1 MFVIHIKSH
10 RFKNWFKRGNFVP
23 LTGGAADKYGNRFEA
38 YWTIDQMLDIID
50 EKSDS
55 IYLEPLGDEGKG
67 VEFFVRKKYVKEFHQ
82 VKRQRTDGE
91 WKPYHLKNI
100 LKNFSDKLN
109 DSNVEC
115 VFVSTI
121 SSAELNDLTER
132 SRDSNSYEQ
141 FKNDFLSS
149 DITKTLFKYICDI
162 WEKLEPFEVY
172 NNLKRIYF
180 ETITERKLLKD
191 ITNRLESLIIGNSDL
206 IISTLFEYGFQNI
219 HKELDANDIWAHLN
233 SRGFSPSDFSKN
245 QTVLNKINQHNE
257 QYENK
262 LDFFTEYNISKN
274 EVNYIIDNFESKNLM
289 ITGSAGSGKSN
300 ILLQTIK
307 RLKTKKIPF
316 LILDVDNL
324 ESANSAKE
332 LGENLGLPASP
343 INVLKG
349 ISQNKNCVLI
359 IDQLDN
365 VSLVPSIR
373 PEFFD
378 CILDLIINASLYPNI
393 SLILSCRDFDLNYDP
408 RLKKLL
414 DEFDIK
420 ELEVKKLSKSQ
431 ITEYI
436 QYLKLDPE
444 LFNEHQFEILSIPL
458 HLKLLSEIIN
468 DEDSDEYDFESTSDL
483 YDSYWKTKQKDLNKR
498 IGRQPKWNEV
508 LDTLCEYMSSN
519 NTLKVPEIFLD
530 SYLKDAEAM
539 TSEGVLFFNSKYY
552 SFFHRS
558 FFDYAFARR
567 FVANNKDLIEF
578 LESDEQHLFKRM
590 PVRQILNYKR
600 DMNYPDYIKDLKS
613 LLGNDKIRFHIQ
625 KVIFELFSE
634 LINPKIEEWMI
645 ISPFILDKDSKLHN
659 ASWRIIYGSL
669 DWFNLIDSVNFF
681 KDNLDITEEY
691 ILDKILWV
699 FHGILG
705 HTDRVSDLLEPFIN
719 NSTEWNEKIIN
730 TFIWADLKQKKDFE
744 LFLRLID
751 EGIFES
757 IPRYSEKDYWEDI
770 NYRAMDKLSENHPE
784 LSITIFSH
792 YLNSKMELALHS
804 GQKSPFS
811 RDIKNL
817 IPEYSFEEED
827 FVNIAEKSPE
837 EFINQI
843 LPIFLKLLKF
853 NKDKKSEKPFKD
865 EIWRYKHYS
874 SRRYHSSEI
883 ILYSLEIALS
893 KLAYVN
899 KKSFQYWES
908 ILKNSDFETAH
919 FLLIRAYTINRK
931 NFSKISVEYLLANN
945 QSLEIGYLNNPI
957 GASMQLISSIAP
969 HCSYFGLKKLER
981 LLLDYF
987 TDISHFKWIC
997 TFYPKYCEEFRYYE
1011 FHKSDRQLNLL
1022 NSIPESLRSMEVR
1035 NRIKELSNQFGIT
1048 YEEPKKMD
1056 TIIVTSPIPYKDAKN
1071 FTDDEWLIAIKNY
1084 DKKNEMLEGG
1094 PFELS
1099 NVLEKLT
1106 NEDPNRFAKLGL
1118 KFDDK
1123 TNIYYFEAILR
1134 GVASTE
1140 TNVTYDNVIKICEKC
1155 HSLPNKPCGQWITQ
1169 PIANLPGKV
1178 LSKGVLDIVS
1188 WYALNDPD
1196 PNEELWKADNSY
1208 GMEYYGGE
1216 IHNAGLNSVRGM
1228 VAHSIS
1234 KIIYYNKNL
1243 IPYFTPI
1250 LNKMVQDDSVAVRS
1264 CVAKALQMVS
1274 VHDKPFAIVLFK
1286 KLIKADDILLK
1297 TPYIARFVYYSLRDS
1312 FEEMEPVINR
1322 MILSKNPEVNEVGAT
1337 SASYASLILENK
1349 LPQLNYSLYI
1359 SEKHRL
1365 GVAKAFSEYLPYST
1379 YPKLMI
1385 AVLSKLFSD
1394 PSENVR
1400 NSSYWSFRKMNDD
1413 NINDYLD
1420 LIKNFI
1426 FNKFSCSFS
1435 TLVHSLND
1443 LKELPDISIDVCEQ
1457 FFEISGLKA
1466 ADIRRGSYG
1475 TAIHVTELILRIY
1488 GQTNDENMSKKCL
1501 DLIDYALEIDVHGVD
1516 SEINKFSEK
1525 YQN

>member
-1 MFVIHIKSH
+1 M
-10 RFKNWFKRGNFVP
+10 P

-38 YWTIDQMLDIID
+38 YWTIDQILDIID
-50 EKSDS
+50 DKSDS
-55 IYLEPLGDEGKG
+55 ICLEPVGDDGKG
-67 VEFFVRKKYVKEFHQ
+67 VEFFVRKKGIKEFHQ
-82 VKRQRTDGE
+82 VKRQRTEGE
-91 WKPYHLKNI
+91 WKINQLNPI
-100 LKNFSDKLN
+100 LNNFLDKL
-109 DSNVEC
+109 DDDNVTC
-115 VFVSTI
+115 IFASTI
-121 SSAELNDLTER
+121 SSAQLNDLTER
-132 SRDSNSYEQ
+132 SRDSRSYEQ
-141 FKNDFLSS
+141 FEKDFLSS
-149 DITKTLFKYICDI
+149 NVLKSLFKDICVI
-162 WEKLEPFEVY
+162 WENKRGKKLEPLEVY
-172 NNLKRIYF
+172 NNLKRMYL
-180 ETITERKLLKD
+180 ETVSERKLLKD
-191 ITNRLESLIIGNSDL
+191 IKNRAESLIIGNSDL

-332 LGENLGLPASP
+332 LGENLGLSASP

-414 DEFDIK
+414 NEFDIK
-420 ELEVKKLSKSQ
+420 EVKVKKLSKSQ

-444 LFNEHQFEILSIPL
+444 LFNKYQFEILSIPL
-458 HLKLLSEIIN
+458 HLKLLSEIIH
-468 DEDSDEYDFESTSDL
+468 DDDSDEYNFESTYDL
-483 YDSYWKTKQKDLNKR
+483 YNSYWKTKQKDLNKR

-519 NTLKVPEIFLD
+519 NTLQVPELFLD

-539 TSEGVLFFNSKYY
+539 TSEGVLFFNSECY

-567 FVANNKDLIEF
+567 FVANNKDLVEF
-578 LESDEQHLFKRM
+578 LERDEQHLFKRM
-590 PVRQILNYKR
+590 PVRQILNYRR
-600 DMNYPDYIKDLKS
+600 DISYPNYIKDLKS
-613 LLGNDKIRFHIQ
+613 LLDNNKIRFHIK

-634 LINPKIEEWMI
+634 LINPKIEEWTI
-645 ISPFILDKDSKLHN
+645 LIPFILDKDSKLHN
-659 ASWRIIYGSL
+659 VSWRTIYGSL
-669 DWFNLIDSVNFF
+669 DWFNFIDSTDFF
-681 KDNLDITEEY
+681 KVNLDMSNEY
-691 ILDKILWV
+691 LLDKILWI
-699 FHGILG
+699 FHGVLG
-705 HTDRVSDLLEPFIN
+705 NTDRVSDLLEPFIN

-730 TFIWADLKQKKDFE
+730 TYQWADLKRKKDFE

-792 YLNSKMELALHS
+792 YLNSKMELALHY
-804 GQKSPFS
+804 GQKNPFS
-811 RDIKNL
+811 MDIKNL

-827 FVNIAEKSPE
+827 FVNIAKKSPE

-843 LPIFLKLLKF
+843 LPIFLKLVEF
-853 NKDKKSEKPFKD
+853 NKDKKSGKPFKD

-874 SRRYHSSEI
+874 SRRFHSSEI

-899 KKSFQYWES
+899 KRLFEYWES
-908 ILKNSDFETAH
+908 ILKNSDLETAH
-919 FLLIRAYTINRK
+919 FLLIRVYTINRK

-945 QSLEIGYLNNPI
+945 QSLEIGYLNNSI

-969 HCSYFGLKKLER
+969 HCSYFNLKKLER

-987 TDISHFKWIC
+987 TDISHYKWVY
-997 TFYPKYCEEFRYYE
+997 TFYPNNCEEFRYYE
-1011 FHKSDRQLNLL
+1011 FKKSNRQLSLL
-1022 NSIPESLRSMEVR
+1022 SSIPESLRSIEVR
-1035 NRIKELSNQFGIT
+1035 SRLKELSNQFGID
-1048 YEEPKKMD
+1048 YKEPKKMD
-1056 TIIVTSPIPYKDAKN
+1056 AIFVTSPIPYEDAKN
-1071 FTDDEWLIAIKNY
+1071 FTDEEWLIAIKKY
-1084 DKKNEMLEGG
+1084 YKENEMLEGG

-1099 NVLEKLT
+1099 NDLEKLT
-1106 NEDPNRFAKLGL
+1106 KEDPNRFAKLGL
-1118 KFDDK
+1118 KFEDK
-1123 TNIYYFEAILR
+1123 TNLNYFEAILR
-1134 GVASTE
+1134 GIASTE
-1140 TNVTYDNVIKICEKC
+1140 KDVNYDDVIKICEKC
-1155 HSLPNKPCGQWITQ
+1155 HNLPNKPCGRWITQ
-1169 PIANLPGKV
+1169 PIANLPGKI
-1178 LSKGVLDIVS
+1178 LSKDVLDIVS

-1196 PNEELWKADNSY
+1196 PTEELWRIDNSR
-1208 GMEYYGGE
+1208 GMEFYGGK
-1216 IHNAGLNSVRGM
+1216 IHDAGLNSVRGM

-1243 IPYFTPI
+1243 INYFTPA
-1250 LNKMVQDDSVAVRS
+1250 LNKMVKDDSIAVRS
-1264 CVAKALQMVS
+1264 CVAKTLEMVS
-1274 VHDKPFAIVLFK
+1274 MYDKPFAIALFK
-1286 KLIKADDILLK
+1286 KLIKTDDILLK
-1297 TPYIARFVYYSLRDS
+1297 TPYVARFVYYRLRDS
-1312 FEEMEPVINR
+1312 FEDMEPIINR
-1322 MILSKNPEVNEVGAT
+1322 MITSENPEVNEIGAI
-1337 SASYASLILENK
+1337 SASYASLILENN

-1365 GVAKAFSEYLPYST
+1365 GVAKAFSEYLPYSNS
-1379 YPKLMI
+1379 PKLVI
-1385 AVLSKLFSD
+1385 EVLCKLFSD

-1400 NSSYWSFRKMNDD
+1400 NSSYWSFRKINDA
-1413 NINDYLD
+1413 NINDYID
-1420 LIKNFI
+1420 LIRNFI

-1435 TLVHSLND
+1435 RLVHSLND
-1443 LKELPDISIDVCEQ
+1443 LKELPEISIDVCEQ
-1457 FFEISGLKA
+1457 FFKISGLKA
-1466 ADIRRGSYG
+1466 GDIQRGSAG
-1475 TAIHVTELILRIY
+1475 TAMHVTEMILRIY
-1488 GQTNDENMSKKCL
+1488 GQTNDENISKKCL

-1516 SEINKFSEK
+1516 SEINKFSENS
-1525 YQN
+1525 Y